1 MKKNIILFA
10 LLTLLIPISAFSQT
24 KVVYRLS
31 SGEVVRIT
39 TGSTH
44 NEESRFGFDLVT
56 DPSFSDGQQW
66 LDPNY
71 DYRVVGYAKIY
82 SGGVVRNAT
91 QNEIDTFAAAA
102 VDDRN
107 KREADRAI
115 DYFQNDPKFRRAMI
129 AIIKGII
136 KEDNEGRLWTR
147 SFMAAVAASTSLAN
161 FQSRVAALDTPT
173 DREFSDAKDYILG
186 QISKDD

>member
-1 MKKNIILFA
+1 MDA
-10 LLTLLIPISAFSQT
+10 L
-24 KVVYRLS
+24 YRIS
-31 SGEVVRIT
+31 SGEVLQIGGGMSIAGPYRDILVDPTFTDGTELVDSSGVKRVLGYSKIWD
-39 TGSTH
+39 GS
-44 NEESRFGFDLVT
+44 
-56 DPSFSDGQQW
+56 
-66 LDPNY
+66 
-71 DYRVVGYAKIY
+71 AI
-82 SGGVVRNAT
+82 RNAT
-91 QNEIDTFAAAA
+91 QGEIDTFAAFREDDWNKQTAA
-102 VDDRN
+102 
-107 KREADRAI
+107 ETT

>member
-1 MKKNIILFA
+1 MKKIFIA
-10 LLTLLIPISAFSQT
+10 LLI
-24 KVVYRLS
+24 VLS
-31 SGEVVRIT
+31 SSYVFATTALYRISSNEVYKISEENDIFAFDVSDQLAVATSVSTPDGDATWDTSGNLRVLGYSKILDGT
-39 TGSTH
+39 T
-44 NEESRFGFDLVT
+44 
-56 DPSFSDGQQW
+56 
-66 LDPNY
+66 
-71 DYRVVGYAKIY
+71 
-82 SGGVVRNAT
+82 VRNAT
-91 QNEIDTFAAAA
+91 QEEIDTFAAFEAE
-102 VDDRN
+102 DRN
-107 KREADRAI
+107 IKEADQATA
-115 DYFQNDPKFRRAMI
+115 YFQNDPKFRRAMI